1 MVPISNFGQFPQMFF
16 LPICRHP
23 VDAAL
28 RLPLGPPLSGGP
40 AEQLRLAQ
48 LQQLGQAAL
57 QRWELVP
64 RAAGSAV
71 APAADETNDL
81 AEATCVI
88 RHRRGWDDGGDDPQ
102 FETAFETSRCEMN
115 QHIQTGVLM
124 TLFMTPGSWEWDAFF
139 WELVLH
145 HHWCYMGSRFSHLRL
160 LPPGFMSLSLGV
172 SFFAYLISLAEHTY
186 QPKKRLSA
194 GRNWKKMEGRT
205 CRRKSFRQKHRVS
218 FWKLTALMP
227 QVFKNKIIGGWARLG
242 SLML

>member
-1 MVPISNFGQFPQMFF
+1 MLRCVFLWGLLFLVARPSSCDWPSYSSWAKLLCSDGSWFQGLQDPQW
-16 LPICRHP
+16 P
-23 VDAAL
+23 
-28 RLPLGPPLSGGP
+28 
-40 AEQLRLAQ
+40 QLLMK
-48 LQQLGQAAL
+48 
-57 QRWELVP
+57 
-64 RAAGSAV
+64 GSAV

-218 FWKLTALMP
+218 F
-227 QVFKNKIIGGWARLG
+227 
-242 SLML
+242 

>member
-1 MVPISNFGQFPQMFF
+1 MVHISNFGQFPQMFF

-23 VDAAL
+23 VDVAL

-40 AEQLRLAQ
+40 AEQLQLAQ

-88 RHRRGWDDGGDDPQ
+88 RHRRG
-102 FETAFETSRCEMN
+102 AFETSRCDMN

-139 WELVLH
+139 GSL
-145 HHWCYMGSRFSHLRL
+145 CYIIT
-160 LPPGFMSLSLGV
+160 GV
-172 SFFAYLISLAEHTY
+172 T
-186 QPKKRLSA
+186 
-194 GRNWKKMEGRT
+194 W
-205 CRRKSFRQKHRVS
+205 V
-218 FWKLTALMP
+218 
-227 QVFKNKIIGGWARLG
+227 LG
-242 SLML
+242 SPICACYLQVS